1 MKTTTP
7 LLAAAPTIAPVMN
20 INMSYLTRLNLLKE
34 YIIEFYDKEDVH
46 DDNKISDDN
55 NDESSSS
62 ITQFYNHILLI
73 YTNKTHNYDIGMELE
88 ISFREV
94 LKNKIMI
101 KETTITSTASNFIT
115 SVVSDNDNIYILVDI
130 FIFMCIFNV
139 IIHSIL
145 HINT

>member
-1 MKTTTP
+1 MKTPP
-7 LLAAAPTIAPVMN
+7 LLTAAPTIAPVTN
-20 INMSYLTRLNLLKE
+20 INTSYITRLNRLKE

-46 DDNKISDDN
+46 DNNKISDDN

-101 KETTITSTASNFIT
+101 KETTITSAASNFIT
-115 SVVSDNDNIYILVDI
+115 SVVSDNDNIYIG
-130 FIFMCIFNV
+130 
-139 IIHSIL
+139 
-145 HINT
+145 

>member
-7 LLAAAPTIAPVMN
+7 LLTAAPTIAPVMN

-62 ITQFYNHILLI
+62 ITQLYNHILLI

-115 SVVSDNDNIYILVDI
+115 SVVSDNYNIYIG
-130 FIFMCIFNV
+130 
-139 IIHSIL
+139 
-145 HINT
+145 

>member
-7 LLAAAPTIAPVMN
+7 LLTAAPTIAPVMN

-101 KETTITSTASNFIT
+101 KETTITSIASNFIT
-115 SVVSDNDNIYILVDI
+115 NMVSDNDNIYILVDI
-130 FIFMCIFNV
+130 FIFMYIFNV

>member
-7 LLAAAPTIAPVMN
+7 LLTAAPTIAPVMN

-34 YIIEFYDKEDVH
+34 YIIEFYDKKDVH

-62 ITQFYNHILLI
+62 ITQLYNHILLI

-115 SVVSDNDNIYILVDI
+115 SVVSDNYNIYIG
-130 FIFMCIFNV
+130 
-139 IIHSIL
+139 
-145 HINT
+145 

>member
-7 LLAAAPTIAPVMN
+7 LLTAAPTIAPVIN

-34 YIIEFYDKEDVH
+34 YIIEFYDKKDVH

-62 ITQFYNHILLI
+62 ITQLYNHILLI

-115 SVVSDNDNIYILVDI
+115 SVVSDNYNIYIG
-130 FIFMCIFNV
+130 
-139 IIHSIL
+139 
-145 HINT
+145 

>member
-1 MKTTTP
+1 MKATTP
-7 LLAAAPTIAPVMN
+7 LLTAAPTIAPVMN

-62 ITQFYNHILLI
+62 ITQFYNHILSI

>member
-7 LLAAAPTIAPVMN
+7 LLTAAPTIAPVMN
-20 INMSYLTRLNLLKE
+20 INTSYLTRLNLLKE

-62 ITQFYNHILLI
+62 ITQLYNHILLI

-115 SVVSDNDNIYILVDI
+115 SVVSDNDNIYIG
-130 FIFMCIFNV
+130 
-139 IIHSIL
+139 
-145 HINT
+145 

>member
-7 LLAAAPTIAPVMN
+7 LLTAAPTIAPVMN

-62 ITQFYNHILLI
+62 ITQFYNHILSI

-101 KETTITSTASNFIT
+101 KETTITSTASSFIT
-115 SVVSDNDNIYILVDI
+115 SVVSDNDNIYIG
-130 FIFMCIFNV
+130 
-139 IIHSIL
+139 
-145 HINT
+145 

>member
-1 MKTTTP
+1 MKATTP
-7 LLAAAPTIAPVMN
+7 LLTAAPTIAPVMN

>member
-7 LLAAAPTIAPVMN
+7 LLTAAPTIAPVMN

>member
-7 LLAAAPTIAPVMN
+7 LLTAAPTIAPVIN

-62 ITQFYNHILLI
+62 ITQLYNHILLI

-115 SVVSDNDNIYILVDI
+115 SVVSDNYNIYIG
-130 FIFMCIFNV
+130 
-139 IIHSIL
+139 
-145 HINT
+145 